1 MNNSEIKYVIDTTI
15 KFFSEITGKPAICGI
30 PSIKNGV
37 KFVMEYTGIIG
48 ISGKRKGSIYFT
60 SDKKMLTALACMMLE
75 IDQPTREDIMDLV
88 GEIANTISGNL
99 RTSFGDDFL
108 ISVPVTVE
116 GSVNDIRIP
125 ESIDS
130 YIIPIKWEK
139 YQAYLVVSLE

>member
-15 KFFSEITGKPAICGI
+15 KFFSEITGKAAACGI

-60 SDKKMLTALACMMLE
+60 SNQEMLSALACMMLE
-75 IDQPTREDIMDLV
+75 TDHPTREDIMDLV
-88 GEIANTISGNL
+88 GEITNTISGNL
-99 RTSFGDDFL
+99 RKSFGDDFL

-116 GSVNDIRIP
+116 GPVNDIRIP
-125 ESIDS
+125 QSIDS

-139 YQAYLVVSLE
+139 FKAFLVVSLE